1 MLVNVMLIKKESM
14 MVIFCSSSNLL
25 IAKVLLGESFALLW
39 GLERSWK
46 CGKIK
51 NKEILVLVI
60 MIGLYLGSY
69 IFKGNGNFIFK
80 VVRY

>member
-14 MVIFCSSSNLL
+14 MVIFCSASNLL
-25 IAKVLLGESFALLW
+25 VAKVLLGESFTLPW
-39 GLERSWK
+39 GLEGSWK

-51 NKEILVLVI
+51 NKEIFVLVI

-69 IFKGNGNFIFK
+69 VF
-80 VVRY
+80 